1 MKDAPQCHT
10 FTIKMTVQIR
20 QMQEE
25 VTSLNEVGS
34 DLFQLGKLESAAFH
48 FSHALQRV
56 KQIAIAKK
64 SALLGDTSAGASPVY
79 LYG

>member
-1 MKDAPQCHT
+1 MS
-10 FTIKMTVQIR
+10 IKIR

-25 VTSLNEVGS
+25 VTSLNEVGL
-34 DLFQLGKLESAAFH
+34 DVFQLGKLKSAAFH